1 MENELQISR
10 IPETVNGIQV
20 NFCKNPQCP
29 NFGVPASNEK
39 QPRGPGA
46 SERGLDLYIVQG
58 GGRSDSSPRIECRK
72 CKEKP
77 PLKSNSGINSAIA
90 TKTRGRIG
98 AVCSAHNWTIWV
110 DRTFIVHE
118 KRAEKVALPISIG

>member
-20 NFCKNPQCP
+20 NFCENPQCP

-39 QPRGPGA
+39 QPGGPGA

-58 GGRSDSSPRIECRK
+58 GVRSDSSPRIECRN

-77 PLKSNSGINSAIA
+77 PLKSNKGIYDE
-90 TKTRGRIG
+90 TTRMLKYLEESFLTCPNPEC
-98 AVCSAHNWTIWV
+98 ANH
-110 DRTFIVHE
+110 
-118 KRAEKVALPISIG
+118 SI